1 MKFKPAN
8 NSRTAER
15 ARFGVRRLVAAFR
28 ALPTCRQSRAAF
40 ERFAK
45 VSARTGARR
54 RQVACEKRRQV
65 TALQSGFT
73 LAEVLAALLFMAIV
87 IPVAVQ
93 GLHIASRAGSVS
105 ERKALGARLAENKLN
120 ELVVTGQ
127 WQSAAQ
133 KGTIQE
139 GLQSYSW
146 QLQSESWAEDGAMR
160 LLTVHVNVP
169 VQGRDYDVH
178 VSTLV
183 DATQ

>member
-8 NSRTAER
+8 RS
-15 ARFGVRRLVAAFR
+15 
-28 ALPTCRQSRAAF
+28 
-40 ERFAK
+40 
-45 VSARTGARR
+45 
-54 RQVACEKRRQV
+54 QVANSL
-65 TALQSGFT
+65 AGFT
-73 LAEVLAALLFMAIV
+73 LVEVLAALLFMAIV

-105 ERKALGARLAENKLN
+105 ERKAVAARLAENKLN
-120 ELVVTGQ
+120 ELIVTGQ

-146 QLQSESWAEDGAMR
+146 QLQTEPWAEDSAMR
-160 LLTVHVNVP
+160 VVTVHVNVP
-169 VQGRDYDVH
+169 VQGQDYDVH